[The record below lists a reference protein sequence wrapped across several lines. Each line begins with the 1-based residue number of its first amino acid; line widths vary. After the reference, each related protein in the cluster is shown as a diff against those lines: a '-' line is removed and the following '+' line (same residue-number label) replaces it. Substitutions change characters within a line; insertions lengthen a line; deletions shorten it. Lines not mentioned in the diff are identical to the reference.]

1 MPVAISPATRL
12 AVFMR
17 ALHSAVGLFAA
28 PWLLIAAVTGLAYA
42 ATPQLTAWWYA
53 PVTTAD
59 TAGAGASL
67 SLTRQIE
74 IARQARP
81 EAGPPVALRPG
92 QAGET
97 TTRVMFARPGAD
109 AGVTTAVFVD
119 PGTGRIHGQL
129 ASYGTSGALPIRR
142 VIDKLHRSLLLG
154 APGRLY
160 SELAASWL
168 AVAALGGLV
177 LWGRA
182 RRARRAPRRARAW
195 HRRLGPWLVI
205 GLLGFSITGLTWS
218 QFAGQ
223 RIATLRVLAGWQ
235 TPALS
240 AATTSSTAKPGT
252 QTYDSVL
259 ATARRQGLGADRIE
273 IRAPRGNDTTWT
285 VAEIDRRWPSQVDR
299 IAVDSVTGAPVA
311 HSRFADWPLAAK
323 LTRWGID
330 GHMGV
335 LFGWVNQLVLAVFA
349 TGLIA
354 LIVSGWV
361 GLIQRRRQT
370 ARMTLWHSLVGLT
383 RRQQIGLG
391 VTFCALAFVLPV
403 WAASCPLLVWLDARA
418 PGLSRFIGRPSG
430 PPAA

>member
-1 MPVAISPATRL
+1 
-12 AVFMR
+12 MR
-17 ALHSAVGLFAA
+17 ALHSAVGLFVA
-28 PWLLIAAVTGLAYA
+28 PWLLIAAVSGLAYA

-59 TAGAGASL
+59 AFGAGTPL
-67 SLTRQIE
+67 SLTRQIG
-74 IARQARP
+74 IARQALP

-92 QAGET
+92 RAGET
-97 TTRVMFARPGAD
+97 TTRVMFARPGSR
-109 AGVTTAVFVD
+109 AGVSTAVFVD

-177 LWGRA
+177 LWARG
-182 RRARRAPRRARAW
+182 RRARRAPSRARGW

-235 TPALS
+235 TPTLG
-240 AATTSSTAKPGT
+240 AATPSPVAGPDT

-259 ATARRQGLGADRIE
+259 ATARREGLDADRIE
-273 IRAPRGNDTTWT
+273 IRAPRGTATTWT
-285 VAEIDRRWPSQVDR
+285 AAEIDRRWPTQVDR
-299 IAVDSVTGAPVA
+299 IAVDGATGVPVA
-311 HSRFADWPLAAK
+311 LSRFADWPLAAK

-354 LIVSGWV
+354 LIVLGWI
-361 GLIQRRRQT
+361 GLAQRGRQPG
-370 ARMTLWHSLVGLT
+370 RITLWHSLVGLT
-383 RRQQIGLG
+383 RRQQIVLG
-391 VTFCALAFVLPV
+391 VMFCALAPVLPV
-403 WAASCPLLVWLDARA
+403 WAASCPFLVWLDARA
-418 PGLSRFIGRPSG
+418 PGLPRLIRRLSGRP
-430 PPAA
+430 AA

>member
-235 TPALS
+235 TPTLS
-240 AATTSSTAKPGT
+240 ATTASPAARPDT
-252 QTYDSVL
+252 QSYDSIL
-259 ATARRQGLGADRIE
+259 ATARREGLGADRIE
-273 IRAPRGNDTTWT
+273 IRAPRGNDTAWT

-299 IAVDSVTGAPVA
+299 IAVDSATGAPVA
-311 HSRFADWPLAAK
+311 RSRFADWPLAAK

-335 LFGWVNQLVLAVFA
+335 LFGWLNQLVLAVFA
-349 TGLIA
+349 AGLIA
-354 LIVSGWV
+354 LIVLGWI
-361 GLIQRRRQT
+361 GLWQRQERSHHI
-370 ARMTLWHSLVGLT
+370 TLWQSLTGLT
-383 RRQQIGLG
+383 RRQQVVLAA
-391 VTFCALAFVLPV
+391 TFCALAILLPV
-403 WAASCPLLVWLDARA
+403 WAVSCPLLIGLDLFAV
-418 PGLSRFIGRPSG
+418 RFIGRPSG